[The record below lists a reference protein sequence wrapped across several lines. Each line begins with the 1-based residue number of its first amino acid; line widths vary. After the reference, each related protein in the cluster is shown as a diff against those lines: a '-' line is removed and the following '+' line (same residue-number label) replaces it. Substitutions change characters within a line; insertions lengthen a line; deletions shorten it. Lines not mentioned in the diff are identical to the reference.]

1 MSWHWAAE
9 PAASDAGLDRTFHT
23 QGEAETWI
31 GEFYPDLLDAGVR
44 AVTLYEE
51 DRQVYGPMALDP
63 DIR

>member
-1 MSWHWAAE
+1 MSWHWVGE
-9 PAASDAGLDRTFHT
+9 PAISDSSLDKTFHT

-31 GEFYPDLLDAGVR
+31 GEFYPDLLDDGVK

-51 DRQVYGPMALDP
+51 DRRVYGPMGLDP